1 MRHCEILCGGG
12 VKKSNGWEFEIG
24 DNRAKVVM
32 CGGGTHVCHPDPLHH
47 RLALSLIKQFNQ
59 NPWDQQFTVVPSRL
73 AEESICESSISSAQS
88 IAAADGG
95 IGREKH
101 RFCGLA

>member
-1 MRHCEILCGGG
+1 MPCMRHCEILRGGG

-59 NPWDQQFTVVPSRL
+59 NPSDQQFTVVPSRL
-73 AEESICESSISSAQS
+73 AEESI
-88 IAAADGG
+88 
-95 IGREKH
+95 
-101 RFCGLA
+101 

>member
-1 MRHCEILCGGG
+1 MRHCEILCGVG

-73 AEESICESSISSAQS
+73 AEKCESSISSAQS

>member
-1 MRHCEILCGGG
+1 MCCFDIVCGGG

-59 NPWDQQFTVVPSRL
+59 NPSQLYHGDWQRRVF
-73 AEESICESSISSAQS
+73 ESSISSAQS

>member
-1 MRHCEILCGGG
+1 MRHCEILRGGG

-59 NPWDQQFTVVPSRL
+59 NPSDQQFTVVPSRL